1 MSHVTP
7 TIPHPQHLTPHTSFG
22 ARSGFQ
28 ALLAVAEQELDMIR
42 KGEAVMEEEL
52 MEEKLKSRLFV
63 PDLLSHIPFETR
75 SLNPYPEGF
84 FKTVIQKEYAR
95 ASQKQIRK
103 DLSDL
108 ASTPALRSKSSAKKS
123 ERLLKRSATPTDRVR
138 CSDPVDISASCCRE
152 CGLGGGVLL
161 VTHQSTLHFCHSV
174 NVFLAEMLQAELL
187 RPFTSYMLRS

>member
-28 ALLAVAEQELDMIR
+28 ALLAVAEQKLDMIR
-42 KGEAVMEEEL
+42 KGEAVMEEE
-52 MEEKLKSRLFV
+52 LKSRLFV

-75 SLNPYPEGF
+75 SLKPYPKGF

-103 DLSDL
+103 DLSDM
-108 ASTPALRSKSSAKKS
+108 AMPCYVACIV
-123 ERLLKRSATPTDRVR
+123 ATCTGDH
-138 CSDPVDISASCCRE
+138 DNYGIW
-152 CGLGGGVLL
+152 LGCVLL
-161 VTHQSTLHFCHSV
+161 FASDACCI
-174 NVFLAEMLQAELL
+174 
-187 RPFTSYMLRS
+187 